1 MKHLTILL
9 LSLLFTGCA
18 SLYPLGGSVVGAG
31 TGAVVGGPGGA
42 AVGAGIGWG
51 AGKGVQLAKENK
63 DLGAQVN
70 ALTEGDV
77 DTFIELKLK
86 EKKES
91 GFFDSMLDGVYSFIK
106 LAILLL
112 VLWNALPLIWNY
124 LLHRKLKATNG
135 DTKKNKK

>member
-18 SLYPLGGSVVGAG
+18 SLYPLGGNVVGAG
-31 TGAVVGGPGGA
+31 TGAVVGGPAGA

-51 AGKGVQLAKENK
+51 AGTGVKLVKENK

-77 DTFIELKLK
+77 DKFIELKLK

-106 LAILLL
+106 LVLVILI
-112 VLWNALPLIWNY
+112 LWNVVPIVY
-124 LLHRKLKATNG
+124 TRYVQKKAANG
-135 DTKKNKK
+135 NTKKNKK

>member
-1 MKHLTILL
+1 M
-9 LSLLFTGCA
+9 
-18 SLYPLGGSVVGAG
+18 VGAG
-31 TGAVVGGPGGA
+31 TGAVVGGPAGA

-51 AGKGVQLAKENK
+51 AGTGVKLVKENK

-77 DTFIELKLK
+77 DKFIELKLK

-106 LAILLL
+106 LVLVILI
-112 VLWNALPLIWNY
+112 LWNVVPIVY
-124 LLHRKLKATNG
+124 TRYVQKKAANG
-135 DTKKNKK
+135 NTKKNKK

>member
-31 TGAVVGGPGGA
+31 TGAVVGGPAGA

-51 AGKGVQLAKENK
+51 AGTGVKLVKENK

-77 DTFIELKLK
+77 DKFIELKLK

-106 LAILLL
+106 LVLVILI
-112 VLWNALPLIWNY
+112 LWNVVPIVY
-124 LLHRKLKATNG
+124 TRYVQKKAANG
-135 DTKKNKK
+135 NTKKNKK

>member
-31 TGAVVGGPGGA
+31 TGAVVGGPAGA

-51 AGKGVQLAKENK
+51 AGTGVKLAKENK

-77 DTFIELKLK
+77 DKFIELKLK

-106 LAILLL
+106 LVLVILI
-112 VLWNALPLIWNY
+112 LWNVVPIVY
-124 LLHRKLKATNG
+124 TRYVQKKAANG
-135 DTKKNKK
+135 NTKKNKK